1 MAKYLMIMM
10 FILTQ
15 NLQKIMYMCLPLYRV
30 VAPAKNTESH
40 PDVLRRQKS
49 RLDRVNSAI
58 VSKKPAASDC
68 HPRYGATH
76 PDDV

>member
-1 MAKYLMIMM
+1 MAQYLIHMM

-15 NLQKIMYMCLPLYRV
+15 NLQFLFQKETYLSLPLYRV
-30 VAPAKNTESH
+30 VAPAKYTESH

-58 VSKKPAASDC
+58 VSKTPACRSVA
-68 HPRYGATH
+68 PQYN
-76 PDDV
+76 VI